1 MVLGHTLVGHGKS
14 KVIVSHDWLS
24 DCSGYESMMPYLDTD
39 QFTFAFADLR
49 GYGKSRKITGACTV
63 EEAAADLFALAKGL
77 KFENFH
83 FIGHSMSA
91 MIGQYMATLQPEQ
104 IKSLSL
110 ITPIAAS
117 GSPIPDVML
126 AFIQDATRSNDFLAE
141 QMVNF
146 MSGNRLASTFLKYK
160 VNCWRATSEMEARLA
175 YLSMFSETDFSNRM
189 RGINTPI
196 LILLG
201 AHDAE
206 ANSHEMMKKTIL
218 KWCPEAE
225 VQVIENA
232 GHYPTQETPV
242 YLATLIDAFQKKND

>member
-1 MVLGHTLVGHGKS
+1 MGLGYTLVGNGKS

-24 DCSGYESMMPYLDTD
+24 DCSGYESMMSYLDTD

-49 GYGKSRKITGACTV
+49 GYGKSRKIAGVCTV
-63 EEAAADLFALAKGL
+63 EEASNDLFELAKSL
-77 KFENFH
+77 NFERFH

-91 MIGQYMATLQPEQ
+91 MIGQYMATLHPERL
-104 IKSLSL
+104 KSLSL

-117 GSPIPDVML
+117 GSPIPDVMI

-146 MSGNRLASTFLKYK
+146 MSGNRLTSTFLKHK
-160 VNCWRATSEMEARLA
+160 VSCWRKTSEMEARLA
-175 YLSMFSETDFSNRM
+175 YLTMFSETDFSNRM

-196 LILLG
+196 LLLLG

-206 ANSHEMMKKTIL
+206 ANSLEMMQKTIL
-218 KWCPEAE
+218 TWCPEAE
-225 VQVIENA
+225 VKVIDNA

-242 YLATLIDAFQKKND
+242 YLATLIDAFQKKHD

>member
-1 MVLGHTLVGHGKS
+1 MVLGYTLVGNGQS

-49 GYGKSRKITGACTV
+49 GYGKSRKIAGVCTV
-63 EEAAADLFALAKGL
+63 EEASDDLFALA
-77 KFENFH
+77 ENLNFGSFH

-91 MIGQYMATLQPEQ
+91 MIGQFMASLHPER
-104 IKSLSL
+104 IKSLAL

-117 GSPIPDVML
+117 GSPIPEVML
-126 AFIQDATRSNDFLAE
+126 SFIQDATRSNDFLAE

-146 MSGNRLASTFLKYK
+146 MSGNRLTPTFLKYK
-160 VNCWRATSEMEARLA
+160 VSCWRKTSEMEARLA
-175 YLSMFSETDFSNRM
+175 YLSMFSETNFSNRM
-189 RGINTPI
+189 RGIETPM
-196 LILLG
+196 LVLLG

-206 ANSHEMMKKTIL
+206 ANSLEMMKKTIL
-218 KWCPEAE
+218 TWCPKAE
-225 VQVIENA
+225 VSVIENA

-242 YLATLIDAFQKKND
+242 YLATLIDVFQKKHD